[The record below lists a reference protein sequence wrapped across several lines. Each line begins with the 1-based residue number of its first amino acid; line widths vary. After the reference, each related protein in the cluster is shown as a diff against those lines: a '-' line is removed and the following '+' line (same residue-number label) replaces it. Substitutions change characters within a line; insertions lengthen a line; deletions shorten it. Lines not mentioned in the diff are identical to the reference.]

1 MRSPGR
7 NRVVLAGAPDVGG
20 APYRRGMSRPDITA
34 VTLGV
39 RDVERS
45 LGFYVRGLGFRP
57 VLHQPGEIA
66 FVQCA
71 PGQLL
76 ALWDVTRMPSEY
88 GDVAHGPSAPPVSLG
103 HNAGTAEQVEQ
114 LYAAALAAGATSVS
128 APAVRAW
135 GGVSACVADPD
146 GFRWDFVHNPAFRTD
161 PDGTVHLGEPDGTH
175 EVEEPGL

>member
-1 MRSPGR
+1 MTTP
-7 NRVVLAGAPDVGG
+7 
-20 APYRRGMSRPDITA
+20 PDISA
-34 VTLGV
+34 ITLGV

-45 LGFYVRGLGFRP
+45 RTFYVDGLGFRP
-57 VLHQPGEIA
+57 VLHLPGEIS

-76 ALWDVTRMPSEY
+76 ALWDVAQMPGES

-103 HNAGTAEQVEQ
+103 HNVATAEEVEG

-128 APAVRAW
+128 APTVREW

-146 GFRWDFVHNPAFRTD
+146 GFRWDLVHNPAFRVD
-161 PDGTVHLGEPDGTH
+161 PDGTVHLGQA
-175 EVEEPGL
+175 